1 MAENKNNLNTKMIDE
16 DDLNKVSGGA
26 FTAKYSDEEY
36 WDAGV
41 MPVSFA
47 GLWNHTYV
55 LQTSGEELGW
65 VEAEEAVIF
74 KQYKG
79 RKANS
84 KAEIKNFMKNE
95 WPRLAGIDDSSSGYP
110 NNHD

>member
-1 MAENKNNLNTKMIDE
+1 MEEKKNNPNVQMLE
-16 DDLNKVSGGA
+16 EEDLNQVSGGA
-26 FTAKYSDEEY
+26 FTAEYSDEEY

-65 VEAEEAVIF
+65 VEAGNAVIY
-74 KQYKG
+74 KQYTG
-79 RKANS
+79 RRASS
-84 KAEIKNFMKNE
+84 KAEIKRFMRDD
-95 WPRLAGIDDSSSGYP
+95 WPRLAGIDSSGGYP
-110 NNHD
+110 NMHD

>member
-1 MAENKNNLNTKMIDE
+1 MTEKKKNSKVQMLDE
-16 DDLNKVSGGA
+16 EDLDQVSGGA
-26 FTAKYSDEEY
+26 WTAEYSDEEY

-65 VEAEEAVIF
+65 IEAGEAVI
-74 KQYKG
+74 YKKYMD
-79 RKANS
+79 RRASS
-84 KAEIKNFMKNE
+84 KAEIKRFMKND
-95 WPRLAGIDDSSSGYP
+95 WPRMSGVDSSGGYP
-110 NNHD
+110 NMHD